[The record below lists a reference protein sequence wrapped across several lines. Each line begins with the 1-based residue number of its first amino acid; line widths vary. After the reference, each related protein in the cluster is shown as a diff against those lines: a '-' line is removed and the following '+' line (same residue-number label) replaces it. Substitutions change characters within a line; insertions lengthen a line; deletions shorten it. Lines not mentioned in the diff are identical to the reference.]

1 MQIRNFNSEL
11 MFASILFSRLFR
23 NITILRALNKQNTE
37 HRTVPVNCV
46 IGNRS
51 RIFKH
56 LDGTQKKGLTLPLI
70 VVTRTGISI
79 NSDRN
84 TNLHNEVKQQTTKDR
99 INYNLLTPVPIDIEF
114 TVTLVSRW
122 PSDIDM
128 MLSNIIPFFNQD
140 LYVAS
145 RHPKY
150 YNVQYFS
157 QVVMGGSIQ
166 QDAVTEISTDQDDIV
181 TATLTFTFKTYIF
194 GGNDQI
200 EMTTTGGFIAPITK
214 ISPEMHAID
223 AETAQITQETDPVGM
238 HDQGRRWR
246 NEWDITD
253 FNNGNGTPVN
263 WDAYFQGVNDGTIPY
278 PEVDTMRWVIGIDE
292 DGGVIVDPNIA
303 YGYKIDK
310 GDGLAEV
317 PLPERPYAMM
327 NDTTHDNYDLLG
339 IQNHQRMPYVSRV
352 VRPYTQE
359 EIDAANG
366 VKPDDG
372 PPYPFDPD
380 NPDGGPVGPGGPGDG
395 PHPDANPFG
404 PSEPDKHQEPGVPSD
419 WEEGIPDSNR
429 SMAPEE
435 MEVYSPKG
443 RTGKSKKAKQQ

>member
-11 MFASILFSRLFR
+11 MFASILFARLFR
-23 NITILRALNKQNTE
+23 NITILRALDKQNTK
-37 HRTVPVNCV
+37 HRTVEVNCV

-70 VVTRTGISI
+70 VVTRTGITI

-140 LYVAS
+140 LYVAC

-150 YNVQYFS
+150 YNVQYYS
-157 QVVMGGSIQ
+157 QVVMGSNIQ
-166 QDAVTEISTDQDDIV
+166 QDAVTEINVDQDDIV
-181 TATLTFTFKTYIF
+181 TATLTFTFKTHIF

-200 EMTTTGGFIAPITK
+200 EMTTTGGYIAPITK
-214 ISPEMHAID
+214 ISPELHAID

-238 HDQGRRWR
+238 HDEGRKWR

-253 FNNGNGTPVN
+253 FNNDNGTRVD
-263 WDAYFQGVNDGTIPY
+263 WDAYFQSVDDGTIPY
-278 PEVDTMRWVIGIDE
+278 PAVDTMRWVIGIDD
-292 DGGVIVDPNIA
+292 DGGVVVDPNVA
-303 YGYKIDK
+303 YGYKISK

-339 IQNHQRMPYVSRV
+339 IQNHQRMPYASRV

-366 VKPDDG
+366 VQPQEPDV
-372 PPYPFDPD
+372 PF
-380 NPDGGPVGPGGPGDG
+380 NPEDEEGGPVGPGGPGG
-395 PHPDANPFG
+395 PHQDANPFG
-404 PSEPDKHQEPGVPSD
+404 PSEPDKHQEPGNPSD

-435 MEVYSPKG
+435 MDVISPKG
-443 RTGKSKKAKQQ
+443 RTGKKSKVGE

>member
-11 MFASILFSRLFR
+11 MFASILFARLFR

-37 HRTVPVNCV
+37 HRTVEVNCV

-51 RIFKH
+51 RIFKN
-56 LDGTQKKGLTLPLI
+56 LDSSQSKGLTLPLI
-70 VVTRTGISI
+70 VVTRTGITV

-84 TNLHNEVKQQTTKDR
+84 TNLHNEIVQQTTKDR

-114 TVTLVSRW
+114 TVTLASKW

-140 LYVAS
+140 LYVS
-145 RHPKY
+145 CRHPKY

-157 QVVMGGSIQ
+157 QVVMGGNIQ
-166 QDAVTEISTDQDDIV
+166 QDAVTELSNDQDDIV

-194 GGNDQI
+194 GGNDQV

-214 ISPEMHAID
+214 ISPEMHAIG
-223 AETAQITQETDPVGM
+223 AETAQITQGTDPIGLPN
-238 HDQGRRWR
+238 QGERWR
-246 NEWDITD
+246 NEWDVTD

-263 WDAYFQGVNDGTIPY
+263 WDGYFNGLKDGTIQY
-278 PEVDTMRWVIGIDE
+278 PDVDTMRWVIGIDE

-303 YGYKIDK
+303 YGYTIGP

-339 IQNHQRMPYVSRV
+339 IQNHQRMPYASRV

-366 VKPDDG
+366 NKPDDQPPG
-372 PPYPFDPD
+372 PDFPFDPD
-380 NPDGGPVGPGGPGDG
+380 GEGPGGPGG
-395 PHPDANPFG
+395 PHDDFNPFG
-404 PSEPDKHQEPGVPSD
+404 PTDNMGPGTGPVTPSD
-419 WEEGIPDSNR
+419 WDEGVPDPNR
-429 SMAPEE
+429 SMAPEA
-435 MEVYSPKG
+435 MDVLAPSG
-443 RTGKSKKAKQQ
+443 RDKK

>member
-157 QVVMGGSIQ
+157 QVVMGGNIQ
-166 QDAVTEISTDQDDIV
+166 QDAVTELSVDQDDIV

-223 AETAQITQETDPVGM
+223 AETAQLTQETDPVGM

-263 WDAYFQGVNDGTIPY
+263 WDAYFQGVKDGTIPY

-339 IQNHQRMPYVSRV
+339 IQNHQRMPYASRV

-366 VKPDDG
+366 VNPDDG

-404 PSEPDKHQEPGVPSD
+404 PSEPDKHQEPGAPSD
-419 WEEGIPDSNR
+419 WDQGIPDSNR